1 MEEMSITECCIA
13 IVGFLAAI
21 PSMLAALVGMDA
33 GDGLMETFVEKV
45 VNAAADVAE
54 EAAAIAAV
62 MDNLLFN
69 MRQKY
74 AASKFNAVA
83 RKRHGKKQ
91 RAATKVQ
98 SHARGH
104 QVRTRQRWQGA
115 GERDLAAI
123 LIQRAF
129 LTKRNLKRE
138 GVSLKRVLINQIR
151 YRTALKS
158 RVGIGSHWTNVG
170 PEKPAAGSEIFCKRL
185 AAALRTKQDFSNEE
199 VAAFEVLLRMDSFIK
214 VDEQYFEQVGSAG
227 LGSVEGGQAAVPVSK
242 ATGWLSTET
251 DSPPPPK
258 QRVATS
264 RRGRQA
270 KRRMSGQEEYGSLSS
285 FGFFKASSSNSKQP
299 SGRSLLTDVHA
310 STEPVAAKTAVVE
323 RVLQPVAT
331 AAVAVEPLA
340 AATEPS
346 SASPTA
352 EAAREVAMREAAAR
366 GDLAFLAFV
375 ADQAAAAATL
385 LGGSVV
391 SERDISLL
399 NFGTLDASRDSISS
413 FEGLSQNSNHS
424 QGQVRHRTEVSVG
437 AAAGA
442 SMHSDQEVA
451 TSSVEMRPGLQW
463 LIESMH
469 RTVLMFDADEDQNDE
484 DGISVDSP
492 EQHPDRNIA
501 VDERVVPSRVHR
513 FETVRERVTRARAS
527 LPRGLPKSVPGR
539 STRGLRGGL
548 RGDTSQMDA

>member
-1 MEEMSITECCIA
+1 
-13 IVGFLAAI
+13 
-21 PSMLAALVGMDA
+21 
-33 GDGLMETFVEKV
+33 
-45 VNAAADVAE
+45 
-54 EAAAIAAV
+54 
-62 MDNLLFN
+62 
-69 MRQKY
+69 
-74 AASKFNAVA
+74 
-83 RKRHGKKQ
+83 
-91 RAATKVQ
+91 
-98 SHARGH
+98 
-104 QVRTRQRWQGA
+104 
-115 GERDLAAI
+115 
-123 LIQRAF
+123 
-129 LTKRNLKRE
+129 
-138 GVSLKRVLINQIR
+138 
-151 YRTALKS
+151 
-158 RVGIGSHWTNVG
+158 
-170 PEKPAAGSEIFCKRL
+170 
-185 AAALRTKQDFSNEE
+185 
-199 VAAFEVLLRMDSFIK
+199 
-214 VDEQYFEQVGSAG
+214 
-227 LGSVEGGQAAVPVSK
+227 
-242 ATGWLSTET
+242 
-251 DSPPPPK
+251 
-258 QRVATS
+258 
-264 RRGRQA
+264 
-270 KRRMSGQEEYGSLSS
+270 
-285 FGFFKASSSNSKQP
+285 
-299 SGRSLLTDVHA
+299 
-310 STEPVAAKTAVVE
+310 
-323 RVLQPVAT
+323 
-331 AAVAVEPLA
+331 
-340 AATEPS
+340 
-346 SASPTA
+346 
-352 EAAREVAMREAAAR
+352 
-366 GDLAFLAFV
+366 LAFV

-399 NFGTLDASRDSISS
+399 NFGTLDASQDSISS